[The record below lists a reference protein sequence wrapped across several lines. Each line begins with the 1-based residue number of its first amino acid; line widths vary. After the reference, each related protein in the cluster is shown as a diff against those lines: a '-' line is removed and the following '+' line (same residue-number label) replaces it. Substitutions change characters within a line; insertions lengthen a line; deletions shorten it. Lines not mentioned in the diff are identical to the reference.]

1 MGFVFR
7 SDGSLHHTWQMA
19 VFQHVHSSEERRC
32 CDARRGQPR
41 WVQSGSVELRSAWHH
56 DYPRARAV
64 ILRIA

>member
-1 MGFVFR
+1 MCIVLR
-7 SDGSLHHTWQMA
+7 SEDGEMLVVVSQ
-19 VFQHVHSSEERRC
+19 
-32 CDARRGQPR
+32 G